1 MNEVYKFCQDDLQTD
16 DVMMLD
22 AGDGVYVWEGRHRDD
37 KEIKMA
43 LETALVR
50 IQSVCVRMCQY
61 LNSAM

>member
-1 MNEVYKFCQDDLQTD
+1 MLEAAILTCAKVSEVYKFCQDDLQSD

-22 AGDGVYVWEGRHRDD
+22 AGDSVYVWEGRHRDD

-50 IQSVCVRMCQY
+50 PHS
-61 LNSAM
+61 SA